1 MNKVFFAVFFT
12 LLGHPNSPKFHFFS
26 HQFSGFCS
34 SAPRRPINIEAEE
47 EERAAAGP
55 RARKSLLELA
65 LELKEEVCEGE

>member
-1 MNKVFFAVFFT
+1 MNKRFFAVFVT
-12 LLGHPNSPKFHFFS
+12 LLGHPNSPKFHFS
-26 HQFSGFCS
+26 HQFSVFCS

-65 LELKEEVCEGE
+65 LELKEEVCDGE